1 MIQVTGIVTAD
12 ANNVLS
18 GSDLQSAP
26 SAGIILFWVASS
38 QADTRITLTAPP
50 NVASRN
56 ITPHLRTNGVPLCS
70 DDSPVALP
78 CNGGEQ
84 IAINVDIVTG
94 ATCGYVAKFIPKA
107 EM

>member
-1 MIQVTGIVTAD
+1 MIQVTKTTTSD
-12 ANNVLS
+12 STNLLS
-18 GSDLQSAP
+18 GTDLNSAP

-38 QADTRITLTAPP
+38 QADTIITITAPP

-56 ITPHLRTNGVPLCS
+56 VTPHLHTNGVPLVS

-84 IAINVDIVTG
+84 LAIQVDIVTG
-94 ATCGYVAKFIPKA
+94 ATCGIIAKFIPKA